1 MMALPYSN
9 NGPVALC
16 TLGMGLL
23 NPPPLSILV
32 NVGLP
37 SFDTVLANAA
47 TSFMRLWH
55 ACDNRL
61 VAYLRELN
69 Y

>member
-1 MMALPYSN
+1 MRSCYYNRCIKLFFGFKRQDS
-9 NGPVALC
+9 L
-16 TLGMGLL
+16 T
-23 NPPPLSILV
+23 SILV

-47 TSFMRLWH
+47 KSFMRLWH
-55 ACDNRL
+55 AFDNRL
-61 VAYLRELN
+61 VVYLRELN